1 MSRSARL
8 GAFIVAALLILSAA
22 IFLIGDKQFLFSR
35 TYQLKS
41 DFETVSG
48 LQNGAEIRLG
58 GVRKGTVNHI
68 RMPNRPGQKLTVVMD
83 VEKSTQDVIKKDSV
97 ASIETEGL
105 LGNKY
110 VSISFGSEGAGPV
123 KNGDTLQSRPPLD
136 LSDLIKKTGEIMDTT
151 SAALKNVDVATA
163 ELKGITTKINRGEG
177 TVGALIN
184 DKTVYNQMSAAAA
197 DARETIAQAKVGA
210 TAFQENMEAL
220 KGNFFLRGFFKRRGY
235 KDSSDLTKFEI
246 AKLPTNQA
254 VKSFNFDATNIFDKP
269 DTAKLKNQK
278 ALQQVGRFLETN
290 PHGLVVVRASAGL
303 TGDKQEN
310 LVLTQAR
317 AMVVREYLAENFKLD
332 DSRIKTKGLGET
344 PGGTGQLEILVYPGT
359 SDTRGASPPNRLAAT
374 DKGSG
379 KKPK

>member
-68 RMPNRPGQKLTVVMD
+68 RMPNRPGQQLTVVMD

-110 VSISFGSEGAGPV
+110 VSISFGSEGAGPI
-123 KNGDTLQSRPPLD
+123 KNGDMLQSRPPLD

-151 SAALKNVDVATA
+151 SAALKNVDLATA

-184 DKTVYNQMSAAAA
+184 DKTVYNQMTAAAA

-246 AKLPTNQA
+246 AKLPATQA
-254 VKSFNFDATNIFDKP
+254 VKSFNFDA
-269 DTAKLKNQK
+269 
-278 ALQQVGRFLETN
+278 
-290 PHGLVVVRASAGL
+290 
-303 TGDKQEN
+303 
-310 LVLTQAR
+310 
-317 AMVVREYLAENFKLD
+317 
-332 DSRIKTKGLGET
+332 
-344 PGGTGQLEILVYPGT
+344 
-359 SDTRGASPPNRLAAT
+359 
-374 DKGSG
+374 
-379 KKPK
+379 